1 MPDYLRVKLPQPCP
15 PHHDTEAT
23 WRLHNWSYCWK
34 TRNVAMVTWPLMC
47 FITSVLNNDVLLFD
61 SCHATNL
68 LLLFAAQFWYYRAT
82 PWIFNGAISVKWLC
96 SDRSTNTTLMHHH
109 FEATLNFPVCLCSE
123 ENANKDSAVN
133 PFGECVFDLWISWV
147 CGDFWTPLR
156 LTLIGLHTLMPPCF
170 THSP

>member
-1 MPDYLRVKLPQPCP
+1 
-15 PHHDTEAT
+15 
-23 WRLHNWSYCWK
+23 
-34 TRNVAMVTWPLMC
+34 MVTWPLMC

-82 PWIFNGAISVKWLC
+82 PCIFNGAISVKWLC

-123 ENANKDSAVN
+123 ENANRDSAAN
-133 PFGECVFDLWISWV
+133 PFGECVFWFMNFVSLWRLLNAAPSDPYRASHLNAPLLHPLSLNLAFTEICRARV
-147 CGDFWTPLR
+147 CLR
-156 LTLIGLHTLMPPCF
+156 KLSDVLQ
-170 THSP
+170 